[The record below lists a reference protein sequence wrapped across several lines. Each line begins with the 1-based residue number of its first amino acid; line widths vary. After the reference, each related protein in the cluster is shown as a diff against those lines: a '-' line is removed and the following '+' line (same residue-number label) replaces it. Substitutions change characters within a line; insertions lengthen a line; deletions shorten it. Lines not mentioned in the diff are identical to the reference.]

1 MKIGLADI
9 DSHNFPNLPLMK
21 LSAYHKSLGHEVD
34 FWHPVEKYDVLY
46 KSKVFSFTND
56 VDYAPMADMV
66 IEGGTGYDNS
76 LVLPNEIESIMPD
89 YELYPRYNEAYGF
102 LTRGCPRNCG
112 FCIVTKK
119 EGYLSTQVA
128 NLRDFWTNQKIIKLL
143 DPNLLACT
151 DREQILQE
159 LALSG
164 AWIDF
169 TQGLDIRLVNED
181 IIKLLNNVKI
191 KIIHFAWD
199 NPNEDL
205 TELFKL
211 FTRHTNINHYTRR
224 GVYILTNYNSSH
236 REDLERVYTLRDLGF
251 NPYIMV
257 YDKQNAPHLTRQLQR
272 WVNNRRI
279 FRSATKFEEYD
290 YKR

>member
-34 FWHPVEKYDVLY
+34 FWHPVEKYDVVY
-46 KSKVFSFTND
+46 KSKVFSFTDDIN
-56 VDYAPMADMV
+56 YAPMADMV

-76 LVLPNEIESIMPD
+76 LVLPNAIESIMPD
-89 YELYPRYNEAYGF
+89 YDLYPRYNEAYGF

-143 DPNLLACT
+143 DPNLLACI

-164 AWIDF
+164 ARIDF

-181 IIKLLNNVKI
+181 IIRLLNNVKI

-205 TELFKL
+205 TAMFNL

-279 FRSATKFEEYD
+279 FRSTTKFEEYD